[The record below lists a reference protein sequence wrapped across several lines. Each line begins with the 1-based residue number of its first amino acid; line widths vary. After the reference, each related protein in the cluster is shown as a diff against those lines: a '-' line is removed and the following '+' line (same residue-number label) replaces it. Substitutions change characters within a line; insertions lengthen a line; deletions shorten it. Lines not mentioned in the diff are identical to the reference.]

1 MAALRQGTS
10 EDRSAAMT
18 NTLAKRITQASI
30 DAGLFLADK
39 RNTDQNYAY
48 ISADQVLTKAGDALA
63 RNGVMV
69 LPQIVEI
76 LQKEVERP
84 NKSPRIDAHVIFD
97 MLITDGDS
105 DLHARWD
112 GFGSDYVTND
122 KAVYKAITSGHKYFL
137 MKLLNIGVGNEDGE
151 HETPPAQAMARPENV
166 PMSIEDARQVKI
178 TIRGEERFLG
188 EMKINQLD
196 WLIANSKNA
205 QVVEAARMVRE
216 IDFQMTAEE
225 DTAAA

>member
-1 MAALRQGTS
+1 
-10 EDRSAAMT
+10 MT

-69 LPQIVEI
+69 LPQVVDIQMGI
-76 LQKEVERP
+76 VERP
-84 NKSPRIDAHVIFD
+84 NKSPRLDAHVQFD
-97 MLITDGDS
+97 MLITDDES
-105 DLHARWD
+105 ELHARWD
-112 GFGSDYVTND
+112 GFGSDYMTPD

-151 HETPPAQAMARPENV
+151 HETLSAPERGNPNPANAKLREAWDKLAARADAVGISHAVIDWNKATADEVIEAGKELRPLVEDAEAQA
-166 PMSIEDARQVKI
+166 
-178 TIRGEERFLG
+178 
-188 EMKINQLD
+188 
-196 WLIANSKNA
+196 AN
-205 QVVEAARMVRE
+205 VEAA
-216 IDFQMTAEE
+216 
-225 DTAAA
+225 